1 MLVKLCF
8 LLCLFGASFSDLK
21 HRKIPNLFP
30 ILIALL
36 ALQNFHFWGALLA
49 LPFLITAMVD
59 PEKVGGGDIKLT
71 AGIGVFLGWNQGL
84 MALISALFVVILC
97 FFTSSLWKK
106 EERFSEMS
114 APLAPFLCF
123 GVVFSYL
130 FEFKELIV

>member
-30 ILIALL
+30 ILITLL

-84 MALISALFVVILC
+84 VALQRILNCPFCCYSLF
-97 FFTSSLWKK
+97 F
-106 EERFSEMS
+106 
-114 APLAPFLCF
+114 
-123 GVVFSYL
+123 YQ
-130 FEFKELIV
+130 